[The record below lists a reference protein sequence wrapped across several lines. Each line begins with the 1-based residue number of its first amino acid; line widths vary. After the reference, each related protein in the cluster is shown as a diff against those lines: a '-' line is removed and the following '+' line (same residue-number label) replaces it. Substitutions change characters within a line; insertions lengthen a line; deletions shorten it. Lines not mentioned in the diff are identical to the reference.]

1 MAQYDTAPLAN
12 LIDRFASL
20 PGIGRKTA
28 GRLAFH
34 ILDLPLE
41 EAKGFADA
49 IVEAKTKIHTCK
61 VCQNLTDL
69 EICSIC
75 GNSTRDTSTICVVEN
90 PRDVLAFERTREY
103 KGLYHVLH
111 GVISP
116 MDGIGPDQIK
126 IKELLARMGD
136 GKVAEVIMATNP
148 TVEGEATAMYISK
161 LLSPLGVKVTRLA
174 YGIPV
179 GADLQYADET
189 TLGRALAGRN
199 VI

>member
-1 MAQYDTAPLAN
+1 MAQYDTASLAN

-20 PGIGRKTA
+20 PGIGSKTA
-28 GRLAFH
+28 QRLAFH

-49 IVEAKTKIHTCK
+49 ILEAKTKIHTCK

-69 EICSIC
+69 EVCSIC
-75 GNSTRDTSTICVVEN
+75 SSTSRNEEIICVVEN
-90 PRDVLAFERTREY
+90 PRDVLAFERTREF

-116 MDGIGPDQIK
+116 MDGVGPDQIK
-126 IKELLARMGD
+126 IKELLARVGD
-136 GKVAEVIMATNP
+136 GKVTEVIMATNP
-148 TVEGEATAMYISK
+148 TVEGEATAMYVSK
-161 LLSPLGVKVTRLA
+161 LLNPLGVKVTRLA

-189 TLGRALAGRN
+189 TLGRALSGRN
-199 VI
+199 II